1 MPNMNSLHR
10 RLDRIDGSY
19 DELHGLVESLERAG
33 REHEARQAA
42 WTAAGHLGAPPHR
55 PIPPMSPEAPHRDKA
70 LWRRVA
76 EGRARVIHGKASD
89 GSPFVSLSSIYTLS
103 DDALLAAINGH
114 PLYAGWTDYDKEP
127 AKGMPA

>member
-1 MPNMNSLHR
+1 
-10 RLDRIDGSY
+10 
-19 DELHGLVESLERAG
+19 
-33 REHEARQAA
+33 
-42 WTAAGHLGAPPHR
+42 
-55 PIPPMSPEAPHRDKA
+55 MSPEAPHRDKA